1 MTTRSC
7 VRAGV
12 AAVVAVGLT
21 ASARAQSPQ
30 FRSADEARTWLVREQ
45 LGTDPDALLIHLSF
59 DDARSVDVMRA
70 YVALGL
76 PLNTPSKESGLTP
89 LTLVTR
95 SCVGNESAPLTTA
108 VLIAAGA
115 DPTVPAPD
123 GDTST
128 ALMEAVNCP
137 LVLQAMLARRPD
149 LAAVDGR
156 GYTVMHHA
164 IASEERDQSARLVRE
179 AGFDVAT
186 WRPSLTKEFGHL
198 PNLAALLGS
207 ASALTVPEPAPRA
220 AVEWTAL
227 GPYPARTA
235 AEAAR
240 LLARPGSDTSADG
253 HMWDGISQRE
263 PQRLAL
269 ALQAGA
275 NPRQLRAGSNYS
287 PLMFVAGDCD
297 DRQPERQ
304 LAIAEQLIDAGADVT
319 AVSDNKSNALMVGA
333 GKCAVAMLRA
343 FIAAGVAL
351 NGIDTSGNTAMKLA
365 ILQGRADVVTL
376 LIEAGVDPR
385 KEPYDTGRLATGNK
399 AVQDALKRRPKR

>member
-1 MTTRSC
+1 MSSC
-7 VRAGV
+7 AAAAV
-12 AAVVAVGLT
+12 AALAAVGLAT
-21 ASARAQSPQ
+21 APVHAQGRQ
-30 FRSADEARTWLVREQ
+30 FRSADEARAWLVSEQ
-45 LGTDPDALLIHLSF
+45 LGTNPDALLIHLSF

-76 PLNTPSKESGLTP
+76 PLSAPSKESGLTP

-123 GDTST
+123 GDKST

-137 LVLQAMLARRPD
+137 LVLQAMLARTPN
-149 LAAVDGR
+149 LTAVDGR

-164 IASEERDQSARLVRE
+164 VASEEREQSARIVRE

-198 PNLAALLGS
+198 PNLAALIGS
-207 ASALTVPEPAPRA
+207 ASAPIGPDSAPRT
-220 AVEWTAL
+220 AVDWAAL

-235 AEAAR
+235 ADAAR
-240 LLARPGSDTSADG
+240 LLARPGADTSVDD
-253 HMWDGISQRE
+253 HMWNAIHPRE

-275 NPRQLRAGSNYS
+275 NPHQLRAGSNYS
-287 PLMFVAGDCD
+287 PLMTVAEDCD
-297 DRQPERQ
+297 DREPERQ
-304 LAIAEQLIDAGADVT
+304 LSMAEQFIAAKADVH
-319 AVSDNKSNALMVGA
+319 AVSATRSNALMLGA
-333 GKCAVAMLRA
+333 GRCSTGCCGRSSRRA
-343 FIAAGVAL
+343 C
-351 NGIDTSGNTAMKLA
+351 
-365 ILQGRADVVTL
+365 R
-376 LIEAGVDPR
+376 
-385 KEPYDTGRLATGNK
+385 
-399 AVQDALKRRPKR
+399 